1 VSEPPREEAADEEL
15 VDQEPPVDAEA
26 VEAEETAEADVAPSR
41 GLLDT
46 SVFIARETGRELDE
60 SLLPG
65 ESAVS
70 AVTVAEL
77 QAGVL
82 AAQDTDVRARRLAT
96 LGALSDVEVLVVD
109 EAVAASWALLRVHL
123 AESERRLNVND
134 LWIAATALTH
144 GIPVVTQD
152 DDFGPVEGVGGLRVV
167 RV

>member
-1 VSEPPREEAADEEL
+1 MTEEPAGDERAD
-15 VDQEPPVDAEA
+15 DAPT
-26 VEAEETAEADVAPSR
+26 VESSGRPAR

-46 SVFIARETGRELDE
+46 SVFIAQETERPLDD
-60 SLLPG
+60 SLLPE

-70 AVTVAEL
+70 AVTIAEL

-82 AAQDTDVRARRLAT
+82 AAADTDVRARRLAT
-96 LGALSDVEVLVVD
+96 LSALGDVEVLVVD

-144 GIPVVTQD
+144 QIPVVTQD
-152 DDFGPVEGVGGLRVV
+152 DDFGPVEGVGGLLVV